1 MTKEITQVNPIKD
14 ASFINYLY
22 SGKVIIEAVLDTG
35 SGSLTSYW
43 RSTVT
48 SFFSVTGLEN
58 PIDNHRVYHYI
69 LKAASDLDA
78 STGSGLSSSISY
90 NIFVSAN

>member
-1 MTKEITQVNPIKD
+1 MTKQITKDNPIKD
-14 ASFINYLY
+14 ASFLNYLY
-22 SGKVIIEAVLDTG
+22 SGKVTIEAIHDTG
-35 SGSLTSYW
+35 SGSISSYW
-43 RSTVT
+43 RSAVV

-58 PIDNHRVYHYI
+58 PIDNRVYQYI

-90 NIFVSAN
+90 NIYVSAD